1 MLSLVKWSLTIFLS
15 ITIIL
20 TLGVKTISF
29 EAVIAAAGL
38 AIGLAL
44 QGSLSNLAGDV
55 LLLIFKPYEIG
66 YLVEA

>member
-1 MLSLVKWSLTIFLS
+1 MLGLVKWALTIFLS
-15 ITIIL
+15 ITVIL
-20 TLGVKTISF
+20 TLGVETIGF
-29 EAVIAAAGL
+29 EAVISAADL

-44 QGSLSNLAGDV
+44 QGSLSNLVGGV